1 MYHNSFC
8 EHGFLYKSK
17 YNNGLIAKMV
27 SISTDV
33 VERRE
38 EREGSLA
45 LMQATS
51 WVRSIGINGLR

>member
-45 LMQATS
+45 LMHATS
-51 WVRSIGINGLR
+51 